1 MKIFYVVICVML
13 TLFSGCS
20 KGKESDKSCVAVS
33 SEPLAWLLT
42 QIAGDDI
49 EIVTLIPGGSNPETY
64 SPTAGTMKDLAKSS
78 AFFTLDAPGFEKNL
92 GNTLASNFPNLLI
105 SDVSSNIEKI
115 YGTHAETTE
124 SEDGFDPHMLNSLKN
139 CSMIAM
145 AMTETLSDMFPEHSE
160 EYANACNQ
168 LKAKLS
174 DLDRELSA
182 KNLKGKSI
190 VVRHPI
196 LSYFARDYNISQI
209 ALEQEGKEPS
219 PMQMSVQIDNIRKAS
234 PSIVV
239 TEPTGSNSIERQLS
253 EQLNIPI
260 IEVNLSTK
268 DWIKELKRIADEID
282 RN

>member
-1 MKIFYVVICVML
+1 MKIFYVIICVIL
-13 TLFSGCS
+13 TLFSSCS
-20 KGKESDKSCVAVS
+20 RGKESDKSCVAVS
-33 SEPLAWLLT
+33 TEPLAWLLT

-49 EIVTLIPGGSNPETY
+49 EIVTLIPRGNNPETY
-64 SPTAGTMKDLAKSS
+64 SSTAGTMKNLAKSS
-78 AFFTLDAPGFEKNL
+78 AFFTLGTPGFEKNL

-105 SDVSSNIEKI
+105 SDVSTNIEKI

-139 CSMIAM
+139 CSIIAM
-145 AMTETLSDMFPEHSE
+145 AMTETLSDMFPENSE

-168 LKAKLS
+168 LTAKLS
-174 DLDRELSA
+174 ELDRELSK

-190 VVRHPI
+190 VVKHPI
-196 LSYFARDYNISQI
+196 LSYFARDYKISQI
-209 ALEQEGKEPS
+209 SLEKEGKEPS
-219 PMQMSVQIDNIRKAS
+219 PMQMSVQIDKIREVS

-239 TEPTGSNSIERQLS
+239 TEPIGNNSIERQLS